1 MLYIQRV
8 KQNFAASIVPLFCAC
23 FVVYLGYHGL
33 YGDHGLIT
41 MLRLNKEIERFEFEL
56 AAKQDESKI
65 LERRIRLLRPESLD
79 VDLLDERARAQLG
92 YARSN
97 DLVIFDRLPAE

>member
-1 MLYIQRV
+1 MLYIQRLR
-8 KQNFAASIVPLFCAC
+8 QNFAASIVPLFCAC

-33 YGDHGLIT
+33 YSDHGLIT
-41 MLRLNKEIERFEFEL
+41 MLRLNKEIEHLEFDL
-56 AAKQDESKI
+56 AEMQDESKV
-65 LERRIRLLRPESLD
+65 LKRRITLLRPESLD

-92 YARSN
+92 YARRN